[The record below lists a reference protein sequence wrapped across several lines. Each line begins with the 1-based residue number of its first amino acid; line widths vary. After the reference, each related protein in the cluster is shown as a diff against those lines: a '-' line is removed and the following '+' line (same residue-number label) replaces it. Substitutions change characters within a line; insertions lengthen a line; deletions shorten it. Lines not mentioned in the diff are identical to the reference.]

1 MPHGIES
8 DATTIAMSL
17 YGITKSVSPMIM
29 GPIINTHN
37 GTEPITREEEQQNIS
52 TTLFLLLITSLFFF
66 KQMHNIQ
73 TQSSLTMK

>member
-37 GTEPITREEEQQNIS
+37 GTEPITREEEEQNIRHYTFPS
-52 TTLFLLLITSLFFF
+52 LNHFIFL
-66 KQMHNIQ
+66 KQMHKIQ